1 MIKVSFGRRIFDIL
15 NTLFLLALCFLALYP
30 IYFVLVA
37 SLSESSQMLSHE
49 GILMRPLGFSLEA
62 YKGVLKNPNI
72 YTGYG
77 NTLFIVVV
85 GTALNLVVT
94 SAAAYALSR
103 RSMGLRKPIM
113 MGIVFT
119 MMFSGGLIP
128 LFLVVR
134 DLNLYN
140 TLWSLILPTLVNAT
154 NLTIMRTS
162 FQEVPASLEES
173 AKIDGANDIQ
183 VFVRIFIPLS
193 KAVIA
198 VMCLY
203 YGVAHWNS
211 WFHSSI
217 FLRKRELFPLQLI
230 LREILIMNDTAAMD
244 SSGSVGDAEMIGE
257 TIKYAT
263 IIVSTLPVL
272 MLYPF
277 LQKYF
282 VKGVMIGAIKG

>member
-1 MIKVSFGRRIFDIL
+1 MIKVSFGRRAFDLI
-15 NTLFLLALCFLALYP
+15 NTIFLLFLCFLALYP
-30 IYFVLVA
+30 VYFVLVA
-37 SLSESSQMLSHE
+37 SISEASLMLSHE
-49 GILMRPLGFSLEA
+49 GMLMKPLGFSLDA

-77 NTLFIVVV
+77 NTLFIVII
-85 GTALNLVVT
+85 GTALNLLVT
-94 SAAAYALSR
+94 SGAAYSLSR
-103 RSMGLRKPIM
+103 TSMTARKPIM

-134 DLNLYN
+134 DLGLYN
-140 TLWSLILPTLVNAT
+140 SLWSLILPTLVNAT

-173 AKIDGANDIQ
+173 AKIGGANDIQ

-203 YGVAHWNS
+203 YGVAH
-211 WFHSSI
+211 
-217 FLRKRELFPLQLI
+217 
-230 LREILIMNDTAAMD
+230 
-244 SSGSVGDAEMIGE
+244 
-257 TIKYAT
+257 
-263 IIVSTLPVL
+263 
-272 MLYPF
+272 
-277 LQKYF
+277 
-282 VKGVMIGAIKG
+282 